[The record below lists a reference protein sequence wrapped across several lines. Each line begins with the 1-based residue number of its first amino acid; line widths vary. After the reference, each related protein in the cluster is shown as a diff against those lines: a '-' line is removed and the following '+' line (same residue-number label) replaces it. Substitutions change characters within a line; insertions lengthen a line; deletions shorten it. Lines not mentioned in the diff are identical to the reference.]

1 MVSCVARVEVPSAIW
16 RKSRIGELGSS
27 DASLLVAEFE
37 ADYYG
42 DAESPPRFAVVAHPD
57 PVLSDAAQ
65 LVATRALKACDAVQ
79 LATARA
85 ARTADPS
92 CSAFAC
98 FDSEL
103 RDAAAAD
110 GFHLIPA

>member
-37 ADYYG
+37 VDYYG
-42 DAESPPRFAVVAHPD
+42 DAESPPRFAVVALPD

-65 LVATRALKACDAVQ
+65 LVATRALRAYDAVQ

-92 CSAFAC
+92 CSSFAC

-110 GFHLIPA
+110 GFDLIPA

>member
-1 MVSCVARVEVPSAIW
+1 MARVEVPAAIW
-16 RKSRIGELGSS
+16 RKSRIGELNSS
-27 DASLLVAEFE
+27 DAALLVAEFE
-37 ADYYG
+37 VDYYG
-42 DAESPPRFAVVAHPD
+42 DSESQPRFAVVALPD
-57 PVLSDAAQ
+57 AVLSDAAQ
-65 LVATRALKACDAVQ
+65 LAATRALRAYDAVQ

-85 ARTADPS
+85 ARTADSS
-92 CSAFAC
+92 CSSLVC